1 MSTPSDCAAFH
12 STFWSLFLVRQVSGS
27 APASVPALGGVIT
40 VVGSITAI
48 SPPSVPVPVAGSITG
63 SVVGFVVGSV
73 VGAVVVVCPVCGPD
87 VMSVPVW
94 GLTEGCGSGSVRSPE
109 LPSTTGE
116 GSGVGLV
123 PPTCDVASPVPVSC
137 PFSAVSC
144 VAIVLAGVVK
154 IGSPAPP
161 PPPPHAAINGINAI
175 VHSVDV

>member
-1 MSTPSDCAAFH
+1 MVS
-12 STFWSLFLVRQVSGS
+12 VSGS
-27 APASVPALGGVIT
+27 TGVGVGAGVGAGVGGVIT
-40 VVGSITAI
+40 VGGSITTI
-48 SPPSVPVPVAGSITG
+48 SPPSVPVPVVGSITG
-63 SVVGFVVGSV
+63 SVVGSV

-94 GLTEGCGSGSVRSPE
+94 VVTEGCGSGSVRFSE
-109 LPSTTGE
+109 LPSTTGD

-123 PPTCDVASPVPVSC
+123 PPTCDVTSSVPVSC

>member
-1 MSTPSDCAAFH
+1 M
-12 STFWSLFLVRQVSGS
+12 G
-27 APASVPALGGVIT
+27 
-40 VVGSITAI
+40 GSITTI
-48 SPPSVPVPVAGSITG
+48 SPPSVPVPVVGSITG
-63 SVVGFVVGSV
+63 SVVGSV

-94 GLTEGCGSGSVRSPE
+94 GLTEGCGSGSVRFPE
-109 LPSTTGE
+109 LPSTTGD

-123 PPTCDVASPVPVSC
+123 PPTCDVTSPVPLSC

-161 PPPPHAAINGINAI
+161 HAAINGINAI